1 MSDQSSIQNKKTILV
16 AEDEQFYGNIYR
28 LKLTKEGYE
37 VTVVDKGDEVLKIAR
52 EKKPDLILLDLIMP
66 GKDGFETLR
75 ELKMDAKLR
84 NVKVVVISNLGQAE
98 DIKKTKELGALDY
111 LVKANMSIS
120 DMVQKI
126 KGYLA

>member
-1 MSDQSSIQNKKTILV
+1 MVDQRNTHNRKSILV
-16 AEDEQFYGNIYR
+16 AEDDQFYARIYQ
-28 LKLTKEGYE
+28 LKFSKEGYD
-37 VTVVDKGDEVLKIAR
+37 VTVVDKGDEVIKIAR
-52 EKKPDLILLDLIMP
+52 VKKPDLILLDLIMP

-75 ELKMDAKLR
+75 ELKTDTKLKD
-84 NVKVVVISNLGQAE
+84 VKVVVISNLGQAE

-120 DMVQKI
+120 DMVEKV